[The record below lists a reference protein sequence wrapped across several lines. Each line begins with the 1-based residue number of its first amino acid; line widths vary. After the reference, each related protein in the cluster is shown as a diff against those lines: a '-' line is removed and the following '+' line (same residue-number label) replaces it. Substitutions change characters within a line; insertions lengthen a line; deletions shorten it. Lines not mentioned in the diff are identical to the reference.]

1 MVRIAIK
8 KNLMKRRGRKAM
20 RKSSVAKVSQ
30 PLRRAI
36 KAVAKSQMET
46 KYRAEYIDQ
55 NLGVTAGTAVPAGL
69 RRMLPPQS
77 IKALETA
84 TVSVTVL
91 NQCGMD
97 YGYSSFPGNS
107 FRGCWCLFRR

>member
-46 KYRAEYIDQ
+46 KYRQ
-55 NLGVTAGTAVPAGL
+55 NILTK
-69 RRMLPPQS
+69 
-77 IKALETA
+77 I
-84 TVSVTVL
+84 
-91 NQCGMD
+91 
-97 YGYSSFPGNS
+97 
-107 FRGCWCLFRR
+107 